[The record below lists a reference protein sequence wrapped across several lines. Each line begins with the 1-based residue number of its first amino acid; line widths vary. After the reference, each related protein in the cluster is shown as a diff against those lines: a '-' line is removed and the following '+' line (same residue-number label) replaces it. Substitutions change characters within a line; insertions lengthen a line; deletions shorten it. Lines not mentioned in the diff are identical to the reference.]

1 MPSGTNFFNN
11 YLTLF
16 IKITTIIM
24 KQKMIIILTGI
35 GSVLFL
41 PKSWSQGALDA
52 YIKQGLDS
60 NLVLK
65 QRSVQLDKALTALNT
80 AKSNFLPSVNFNAS
94 YTSAEGGRYAEL
106 PVGNML
112 NPVYST
118 LNQMTGTNAFPQ
130 IQNQQ
135 INFLP
140 NNFYDT
146 YIRTSVP
153 LLNTDIYANKRI
165 QEQKVEL
172 STIDMQVYARELV
185 KNIKVAYYNVI
196 MASKSVEVYEA
207 NKKSLEQN
215 VALNEALIKQGKGL
229 RVNLL
234 KAQTE
239 LMKINTSIST
249 AKNQQKNAEA
259 YFNFLINR
267 PLDAPVV
274 LEEVANAVPQLET
287 EAVKEREELQLI
299 NQSIEIQESV
309 LKMNRNYWV
318 PKINAFLDLGSQ
330 GTNWEVSRKSAYYM
344 FGVSAS
350 IPIYNGSRNQQQI
363 KQTRYEIENA
373 RLQLDQVSQ
382 QLELQRQQALRNALN
397 AKENWET
404 AQVQFETSKEY
415 FALVSGANREG
426 LTNQLEFIDASNQV
440 TNAELFVLIQYQNY
454 LSSLAELERAA
465 ATYPLNINH

>member
-1 MPSGTNFFNN
+1 
-11 YLTLF
+11 
-16 IKITTIIM
+16 M
-24 KQKMIIILTGI
+24 KKKLIILLTGM

-41 PKSWSQGALDA
+41 PNAWSQEVLDT

-65 QRSVQLDKALTALNT
+65 QRSVQLDKALLALNT

-94 YTSAEGGRYAEL
+94 YTSAEGGRYSDL
-106 PVGNML
+106 PVGDML
-112 NPVYST
+112 NPVYAT

-140 NNFYDT
+140 NNFYDA

-172 STIDMQVYARELV
+172 SSLDMQVYARELV

-196 MASKSVEVYEA
+196 MASKSVEVYES
-207 NKKSLEQN
+207 NKKILEQN

-229 RVNLL
+229 KVNLL

-239 LMKINTSIST
+239 LMKMNTSIST
-249 AKNQQKNAEA
+249 AKNQLKNAEA

-267 PLDAPVV
+267 PLETPII
-274 LEEVANAVPQLET
+274 LEETTASNPQLEM
-287 EAVKEREELQLI
+287 VKEREEVELI
-299 NQSIEIQESV
+299 SQSIEIQESV
-309 LKMNRNYWV
+309 LKMNKNYWV

-330 GTNWEVSRKSAYYM
+330 GTNWEMSRKSTYYM

-350 IPIYNGSRNQQQI
+350 IPIYNGSRNQQQV
-363 KQTRYEIENA
+363 KQTRYELENA

-382 QLELQRQQALRNALN
+382 QLELQRQQALRNTLN
-397 AKENWET
+397 ARENWET
-404 AQVQFETSKEY
+404 AKVQLEASKEY

-426 LTNQLEFIDASNQV
+426 LTSQLEFIDASNQV

>member
-1 MPSGTNFFNN
+1 MRSEANFFNN

-16 IKITTIIM
+16 SKITMITM
-24 KQKMIIILTGI
+24 KRKMILLVAVSASMFVHT
-35 GSVLFL
+35 S
-41 PKSWSQGALDA
+41 SWSQGALEN
-52 YIKQGLDS
+52 YIRQGLDS

-65 QRSVQLDKALTALNT
+65 QRSVQLEKALLTLNT

-94 YTSAEGGRYAEL
+94 YTSAEGGRYSEL
-106 PVGNML
+106 PVGDML

-130 IQNQQ
+130 IKNEQ

-153 LLNTDIYANKRI
+153 LLNMDIYANKRI
-165 QEQKVEL
+165 QEQKVVL
-172 STIDMQVYARELV
+172 SSLDMQVYARELV

-196 MASKSVEVYEA
+196 VASKSVEVYES
-207 NKKSLEQN
+207 NKKILEQN

-229 RVNLL
+229 KVTLV

-239 LMKINTSIST
+239 LMKMNTSVST
-249 AKNQQKNAEA
+249 AKNQLKNAQA
-259 YFNFLINR
+259 YFNFLINK
-267 PLDAPVV
+267 PLDSEII
-274 LEEVANAVPQLET
+274 LEETAAVNPQLDAT
-287 EAVKEREELQLI
+287 EKREEIQLI
-299 NQSIEIQESV
+299 NQSIEVHESV
-309 LKMNRNYWV
+309 LKMNKNYWV

-363 KQTRYEIENA
+363 KQTKYELENA
-373 RLQLDQVSQ
+373 RLQLDQVEQ
-382 QLELQRQQALRNALN
+382 QLELQRTQALRNVLN
-397 AKENWET
+397 AQENWET
-404 AQVQFETSKEY
+404 AKIQLEASKEY

-440 TNAELFVLIQYQNY
+440 TSAELFVLIQYQNY

-465 ATYPLNINH
+465 ATYPLKFN

>member
-1 MPSGTNFFNN
+1 
-11 YLTLF
+11 
-16 IKITTIIM
+16 M
-24 KQKMIIILTGI
+24 KQKLIILLTGL
-35 GSVLFL
+35 GSMLFL
-41 PKSWSQGALDA
+41 PSAWSQEALDA

-65 QRSVQLDKALTALNT
+65 QRSVQLDKALLALNT

-94 YTSAEGGRYAEL
+94 YTSAEGGRYSEL
-106 PVGNML
+106 PVGDML

-130 IQNQQ
+130 IKNEQ

-153 LLNTDIYANKRI
+153 LLNMDIYANKHI
-165 QEQKVEL
+165 QQQKVEL
-172 STIDMQVYARELV
+172 SSLDMQVYARELV

-196 MASKSVEVYEA
+196 MASKSVAVYES
-207 NKKSLEQN
+207 NKKILEQN

-229 RVNLL
+229 KVNLL

-239 LMKINTSIST
+239 LMKMNTSIST
-249 AKNQQKNAEA
+249 AKNQLKNAEA

-267 PLDAPVV
+267 PLETPII
-274 LEEVANAVPQLET
+274 LEEIATSNPQLET
-287 EAVKEREELQLI
+287 VKEREEVALI

-309 LKMNRNYWV
+309 LKMNKNYWV

-363 KQTRYEIENA
+363 KQTKYELENA
-373 RLQLDQVSQ
+373 RLQLDQVEQ
-382 QLELQRQQALRNALN
+382 QLELQRQQALRNTLN
-397 AKENWET
+397 AWENWET
-404 AQVQFETSKEY
+404 AKVQLEASKEY

-426 LTNQLEFIDASNQV
+426 LTSQLEFIDASNQI

>member
-1 MPSGTNFFNN
+1 MRSGANFFNN

-16 IKITTIIM
+16 SKITMITM
-24 KQKMIIILTGI
+24 KRKMILLVAVSASMFVHT
-35 GSVLFL
+35 S
-41 PKSWSQGALDA
+41 SWSQGALEN
-52 YIKQGLDS
+52 YIRQGLDS

-65 QRSVQLDKALTALNT
+65 QRSVQLEKALLTLNT

-94 YTSAEGGRYAEL
+94 YTTAEGGRYSEL
-106 PVGNML
+106 PVGDML

-130 IQNQQ
+130 IKNEQ

-140 NNFYDT
+140 TNFYDT

-153 LLNTDIYANKRI
+153 LLNMDIYANKRI
-165 QEQKVEL
+165 QEQKVAL
-172 STIDMQVYARELV
+172 SSLDVQVYARELV

-196 MASKSVEVYEA
+196 MASKSVEVYES
-207 NKKSLEQN
+207 NRKILEQN

-229 RVNLL
+229 KVTLV

-239 LMKINTSIST
+239 LMKMNTSVST
-249 AKNQQKNAEA
+249 AKNQLKNAQA
-259 YFNFLINR
+259 YFNFLINK
-267 PLDAPVV
+267 PLDSEII
-274 LEEVANAVPQLET
+274 LEETAVVNPQLDAT
-287 EAVKEREELQLI
+287 EKREEIQLI
-299 NQSIEIQESV
+299 NQSIEVQESV
-309 LKMNRNYWV
+309 LKMNKNYWV

-363 KQTRYEIENA
+363 KQTKYELENA
-373 RLQLDQVSQ
+373 RLQLDQVEQ
-382 QLELQRQQALRNALN
+382 QLELQRTQALRSVLN
-397 AKENWET
+397 AQENWET
-404 AQVQFETSKEY
+404 AKIQLEASKEY

-465 ATYPLNINH
+465 ATYPLKFN

>member
-1 MPSGTNFFNN
+1 MKR
-11 YLTLF
+11 
-16 IKITTIIM
+16 KIT
-24 KQKMIIILTGI
+24 ILVAI
-35 GSVLFL
+35 SASMFL
-41 PKSWSQGALDA
+41 HTSTWSQGALEK
-52 YIKQGLDS
+52 YIQQGLDS

-65 QRSVQLDKALTALNT
+65 QRSIQLEKALLTLNT

-94 YTSAEGGRYAEL
+94 YTTAEGGRYSEL
-106 PVGNML
+106 PVGDML

-130 IQNQQ
+130 IKNQQ

-146 YIRTSVP
+146 YVRTSVP
-153 LLNTDIYANKRI
+153 LLNMDMYANKRI
-165 QEQKVEL
+165 QQQKVEL
-172 STIDMQVYARELV
+172 SNLDMQVYARELV

-196 MASKSVEVYEA
+196 MATKSVSVYET
-207 NKKSLEQN
+207 NKKVLVQN
-215 VALNEALIKQGKGL
+215 VELNEALIKQGKGL
-229 RVNLL
+229 KVNLL

-239 LMKINTSIST
+239 LMKMNTSIST
-249 AKNQQKNAEA
+249 AKNQLKNAQA

-267 PLDAPVV
+267 PLDTEIV
-274 LEEVANAVPQLET
+274 LEEAATSNLQLE
-287 EAVKEREELQLI
+287 VKSEREEIQLI
-299 NQSIEIQESV
+299 NQSIEVQESV
-309 LKMNRNYWV
+309 LKMNKNYWV

-363 KQTRYEIENA
+363 KQTKYEVENA
-373 RLQLDQVSQ
+373 KLQLDQVSQ
-382 QLELQRQQALRNALN
+382 QLELQRTQALRNVVN
-397 AKENWET
+397 AQENWET
-404 AQVQFETSKEY
+404 AKVQLEASKEY

-426 LTNQLEFIDASNQV
+426 LTSQLEFIDASNQV

-465 ATYPLNINH
+465 ATYPLKFNQ

>member
-1 MPSGTNFFNN
+1 
-11 YLTLF
+11 
-16 IKITTIIM
+16 M
-24 KQKMIIILTGI
+24 KQKMSLLVVILAGMFAHTI
-35 GSVLFL
+35 
-41 PKSWSQGALDA
+41 SWSQTALDN
-52 YIKQGLDS
+52 YIRQGLDS

-65 QRSVQLDKALTALNT
+65 QRSIQLEKALLTLST

-94 YTSAEGGRYAEL
+94 YTSAEGGRYSEL
-106 PVGNML
+106 PVGDML
-112 NPVYST
+112 NPVYTT

-130 IQNQQ
+130 IKNEQ

-153 LLNTDIYANKRI
+153 LLNMDIISNKRI

-172 STIDMQVYARELV
+172 SSLDMQVYARELV

-196 MASKSVEVYEA
+196 MASKSVEVYES
-207 NKKSLEQN
+207 NKKILEQN

-229 RVNLL
+229 KVTLV

-239 LMKINTSIST
+239 LMKMNTSIST
-249 AKNQQKNAEA
+249 AKNQLKNAQA
-259 YFNFLINR
+259 YFNFLINK
-267 PLDAPVV
+267 PLDSEIV
-274 LEEVANAVPQLET
+274 LEDALSANPQLET
-287 EAVKEREELQLI
+287 KQEREELQLI
-299 NQSIEIQESV
+299 NQSIEVQESV
-309 LKMNRNYWV
+309 LKMNKNYWV

-350 IPIYNGSRNQQQI
+350 IPIYNGSKNQQQI
-363 KQTRYEIENA
+363 KQTKYELEHA
-373 RLQLDQVSQ
+373 RLQLDQVTQ
-382 QLELQRQQALRNALN
+382 QLELQRTQALRNVLN
-397 AKENWET
+397 AQENWET
-404 AQVQFETSKEY
+404 AKVQLEASKEY

-465 ATYPLNINH
+465 ATYPLKFN

>member
-1 MPSGTNFFNN
+1 MR
-11 YLTLF
+11 
-16 IKITTIIM
+16 
-24 KQKMIIILTGI
+24 QKMILLLAIAA
-35 GSVLFL
+35 SVCGQSL
-41 PKSWSQGALDA
+41 SWSQGALEG
-52 YIKQGLDS
+52 YIRQGLDS

-65 QRSVQLDKALTALNT
+65 QRSIHLEKALLTLST

-94 YTSAEGGRYAEL
+94 YTTAEGGRYSEL
-106 PVGNML
+106 PVGDML

-118 LNQMTGTNAFPQ
+118 LNQMTGSNAFPQ

-140 NNFYDT
+140 TNFYDT

-153 LLNTDIYANKRI
+153 LLNMDIIANKRI
-165 QEQKVEL
+165 QQQKVEL
-172 STIDMQVYARELV
+172 SSLDMQIYARELV

-196 MASKSVEVYEA
+196 MASKSVEVYES
-207 NKKSLEQN
+207 NKKILEQN

-229 RVNLL
+229 KVTLV

-239 LMKINTSIST
+239 LMKMNTSIST
-249 AKNQQKNAEA
+249 AKNQWKNAQA
-259 YFNFLINR
+259 YFNFLINQ
-267 PLDAPVV
+267 PLDSEIV
-274 LEEVANAVPQLET
+274 LEEIAGVNAELE
-287 EAVKEREELQLI
+287 AKEKREELQLI
-299 NQSIEIQESV
+299 NQSIVVQESV
-309 LKMNRNYWV
+309 LKMDKNFWV

-363 KQTRYEIENA
+363 KQTKYELENA
-373 RLQLDQVSQ
+373 RLQLDQVEQ
-382 QLELQRQQALRNALN
+382 QLELQRTQALRNVLN
-397 AKENWET
+397 AQENWET
-404 AQVQFETSKEY
+404 AKVQLEASKEY

-426 LTNQLEFIDASNQV
+426 LTSQLEFIDASNQV

-465 ATYPLNINH
+465 ATYPLKFN

>member
-1 MPSGTNFFNN
+1 MRSGANFFIN

-16 IKITTIIM
+16 SKITMIM
-24 KQKMIIILTGI
+24 KRKIILLVAVSASMFVHT
-35 GSVLFL
+35 LT
-41 PKSWSQGALDA
+41 WSQGALEN
-52 YIKQGLDS
+52 YIQQGLDS

-65 QRSVQLDKALTALNT
+65 QRSVQLEKALLTLST

-94 YTSAEGGRYAEL
+94 YTSAEGGRYSEL
-106 PVGNML
+106 PVGDML
-112 NPVYST
+112 NPVYAT

-130 IQNQQ
+130 IKNEQ

-153 LLNTDIYANKRI
+153 LLNMDIYANKRI

-172 STIDMQVYARELV
+172 SSLDMQVYARELV

-196 MASKSVEVYEA
+196 MASKSVEVYES
-207 NKKSLEQN
+207 NKKILEQN
-215 VALNEALIKQGKGL
+215 VALNEALIRQGKGL
-229 RVNLL
+229 KVTLV

-239 LMKINTSIST
+239 LMKMNTSIST
-249 AKNQQKNAEA
+249 AKNQLKNAQA
-259 YFNFLINR
+259 YFNFLINK
-267 PLDAPVV
+267 PLDSEII
-274 LEEVANAVPQLET
+274 LEEASSVNPQLE
-287 EAVKEREELQLI
+287 VKQEREEIQLI
-299 NQSIEIQESV
+299 NQSIEVQESV
-309 LKMNRNYWV
+309 LKMNKNYWV
-318 PKINAFLDLGSQ
+318 PKVNAFLDLGSQ

-363 KQTRYEIENA
+363 KQTKYELENA
-373 RLQLDQVSQ
+373 RLQLDQVEQ
-382 QLELQRQQALRNALN
+382 QLELQRTQALRNALN
-397 AKENWET
+397 AQENWET
-404 AQVQFETSKEY
+404 AKIQLEASKEY

-465 ATYPLNINH
+465 ATYPLKFN

>member
-1 MPSGTNFFNN
+1 
-11 YLTLF
+11 
-16 IKITTIIM
+16 M
-24 KQKMIIILTGI
+24 KQRITLLVAISASMFGHTI
-35 GSVLFL
+35 
-41 PKSWSQGALDA
+41 SWSQGALDK
-52 YIKQGLDS
+52 YIQQGLDS

-65 QRSVQLDKALTALNT
+65 QRSIQLEKALLTLNT

-94 YTSAEGGRYAEL
+94 YTTAEGGRYADL
-106 PVGNML
+106 PVGDML
-112 NPVYST
+112 NPVYTT

-140 NNFYDT
+140 RNFYDT

-153 LLNTDIYANKRI
+153 LLNTDMYANKRI
-165 QEQKVEL
+165 QEQKVTL
-172 STIDMQVYARELV
+172 SSLDMQVYARELV
-185 KNIKVAYYNVI
+185 KNIKVAYYNI
-196 MASKSVEVYEA
+196 ILASKSVTVYET
-207 NKKSLEQN
+207 NQQVLQQN

-229 RVNLL
+229 KVNLL

-239 LMKINTSIST
+239 LMKINTSISI
-249 AKNQQKNAEA
+249 AKNQLKNAQA

-267 PLDAPVV
+267 PLDSEIV
-274 LEEVANAVPQLET
+274 LEETTASKLEL
-287 EAVKEREELQLI
+287 EAKTEREEIQLI
-299 NQSIEIQESV
+299 NQSIEVQESV
-309 LKMNRNYWV
+309 LKMNKNFWV

-330 GTNWEVSRKSAYYM
+330 GENWEVSRKSAYYL

-363 KQTRYEIENA
+363 KQTKYELENA
-373 RLQLDQVSQ
+373 KLQLDQVAQ
-382 QLELQRQQALRNALN
+382 QLELQRTQALRNVLN
-397 AKENWET
+397 AQENWET
-404 AQVQFETSKEY
+404 AQVQLEASKEY

-440 TNAELFVLIQYQNY
+440 TSAELFVLIQYQNY

-465 ATYPLNINH
+465 ATYPLKFNQ

>member
-1 MPSGTNFFNN
+1 
-11 YLTLF
+11 
-16 IKITTIIM
+16 M
-24 KQKMIIILTGI
+24 KQKMILLVAVSA
-35 GSVLFL
+35 SVFVHTL
-41 PKSWSQGALDA
+41 SWSQGALDN
-52 YIKQGLDS
+52 YIRQGLDS

-65 QRSVQLDKALTALNT
+65 QRSVQLEKALLTLST

-94 YTSAEGGRYAEL
+94 YTTAEGGRYSEL
-106 PVGNML
+106 PVGDML
-112 NPVYST
+112 NPVYTT

-153 LLNTDIYANKRI
+153 LLNMDIYANKRI

-172 STIDMQVYARELV
+172 SSLDMQVYARELV

-196 MASKSVEVYEA
+196 MASKSVEVYES
-207 NKKSLEQN
+207 NKKILEQN

-229 RVNLL
+229 KVTLV

-239 LMKINTSIST
+239 LMKMNTSIST
-249 AKNQQKNAEA
+249 AKNQLKNAQA
-259 YFNFLINR
+259 YFNFLINK
-267 PLDAPVV
+267 PLDSEIL
-274 LEEVANAVPQLET
+274 LEETSSANPQLE
-287 EAVKEREELQLI
+287 AKQEREEIQLI
-299 NQSIEIQESV
+299 NQSIEVQESV
-309 LKMNRNYWV
+309 LKMNKNYWV

-363 KQTRYEIENA
+363 KQTKYELENA
-373 RLQLDQVSQ
+373 KLQLDQIEQ
-382 QLELQRQQALRNALN
+382 QLELQRTQALRNVIN
-397 AKENWET
+397 AQENWET
-404 AQVQFETSKEY
+404 AKIQLEASKEY

-465 ATYPLNINH
+465 ATYPLKFN

>member
-1 MPSGTNFFNN
+1 
-11 YLTLF
+11 
-16 IKITTIIM
+16 M
-24 KQKMIIILTGI
+24 KQKLIILLTGL
-35 GSVLFL
+35 GSVFFL
-41 PKSWSQGALDA
+41 PTAWSQEVLDA

-65 QRSVQLDKALTALNT
+65 QRSVQLDKALLALNT
-80 AKSNFLPSVNFNAS
+80 AKSNFLPSVNFSAS
-94 YTSAEGGRYAEL
+94 YTSAEGGRYSEL
-106 PVGNML
+106 PVGDML

-130 IQNQQ
+130 IKNEQ

-153 LLNTDIYANKRI
+153 LLNMDIYANKHI
-165 QEQKVEL
+165 QQQKVAL
-172 STIDMQVYARELV
+172 SSLDMQVYARELV

-196 MASKSVEVYEA
+196 MASKSVEVYES
-207 NKKSLEQN
+207 NKKILEQN

-229 RVNLL
+229 KVNLL

-239 LMKINTSIST
+239 LMKMNTSIST
-249 AKNQQKNAEA
+249 AKNQLKNAEA

-267 PLDAPVV
+267 PLETPIT
-274 LEEVANAVPQLET
+274 LEEVATSNPQLET
-287 EAVKEREELQLI
+287 VKEREEIELI

-309 LKMNRNYWV
+309 LKMNKNYWV

-363 KQTRYEIENA
+363 KQTKYELENA
-373 RLQLDQVSQ
+373 RLQLDQVEQ
-382 QLELQRQQALRNALN
+382 QLELQRQQALRNTLN
-397 AKENWET
+397 ARENWET
-404 AQVQFETSKEY
+404 AKVQLEASKEY

>member
-1 MPSGTNFFNN
+1 
-11 YLTLF
+11 
-16 IKITTIIM
+16 M
-24 KQKMIIILTGI
+24 KQKMSFLVVILASMFVHT
-35 GSVLFL
+35 LAQ
-41 PKSWSQGALDA
+41 SQTALEN
-52 YIKQGLDS
+52 YVRQGLDS

-65 QRSVQLDKALTALNT
+65 QRSVQLEKALLTLNT

-94 YTSAEGGRYAEL
+94 YTTAEGGRYSEL
-106 PVGNML
+106 PVGDML
-112 NPVYST
+112 NPVYTT

-130 IQNQQ
+130 IKNEQ

-153 LLNTDIYANKRI
+153 LLNMDIISNKRI

-172 STIDMQVYARELV
+172 SSLDMQVYARELV

-196 MASKSVEVYEA
+196 MASKSVEVYES
-207 NKKSLEQN
+207 NEKILEQN

-229 RVNLL
+229 KVTLV

-239 LMKINTSIST
+239 LMKMNTSIST
-249 AKNQQKNAEA
+249 AKNQLKNAQA
-259 YFNFLINR
+259 YFNFLINK
-267 PLDAPVV
+267 PLDSEIV
-274 LEEVANAVPQLET
+274 LEDALSANPQLET
-287 EAVKEREELQLI
+287 KQEREELQLI
-299 NQSIEIQESV
+299 NQSIEVQESV
-309 LKMNRNYWV
+309 LKMNKNYWV

-363 KQTRYEIENA
+363 KQTKYELENA
-373 RLQLDQVSQ
+373 RLQLDQVAQ
-382 QLELQRQQALRNALN
+382 QLELQRTQALRNVLN
-397 AKENWET
+397 AQENWET
-404 AQVQFETSKEY
+404 AKVQLEASKEY

-465 ATYPLNINH
+465 ATYPLKFN

>member
-1 MPSGTNFFNN
+1 
-11 YLTLF
+11 
-16 IKITTIIM
+16 M
-24 KQKMIIILTGI
+24 KKKLIILLTGV

-41 PKSWSQGALDA
+41 PNAWSQEALDA

-65 QRSVQLDKALTALNT
+65 QRSVQLDKALLALNT

-94 YTSAEGGRYAEL
+94 YTSAEGGRYSDL
-106 PVGNML
+106 PVGDML
-112 NPVYST
+112 NPVYAT

-140 NNFYDT
+140 NNFYDA

-153 LLNTDIYANKRI
+153 LLNMDIYANKRI

-172 STIDMQVYARELV
+172 SSLDMQVYARELV

-196 MASKSVEVYEA
+196 MASKSVDVYES
-207 NKKSLEQN
+207 NKKILEQN

-229 RVNLL
+229 KVNLL

-239 LMKINTSIST
+239 LMKMNTSIST
-249 AKNQQKNAEA
+249 AKNQLKNAEA

-267 PLDAPVV
+267 PLETPII
-274 LEEVANAVPQLET
+274 LEEMTASNPQLEM
-287 EAVKEREELQLI
+287 VKEREEVELI
-299 NQSIEIQESV
+299 SQSIEIQESV
-309 LKMNRNYWV
+309 LKMNKNYWV

-330 GTNWEVSRKSAYYM
+330 GTNWEMSRKSTYYM

-350 IPIYNGSRNQQQI
+350 IPIYNGSRNQQQV
-363 KQTRYEIENA
+363 KQTRYELENA

-382 QLELQRQQALRNALN
+382 QLELQRQQALRNTLSAR
-397 AKENWET
+397 ENWET
-404 AQVQFETSKEY
+404 AKVQLEASKEY

-426 LTNQLEFIDASNQV
+426 LTSQLEFIDASNQV

>member
-1 MPSGTNFFNN
+1 
-11 YLTLF
+11 
-16 IKITTIIM
+16 M
-24 KQKMIIILTGI
+24 KRKMILLVAVSASMFVHT
-35 GSVLFL
+35 F
-41 PKSWSQGALDA
+41 SWSQEALEN
-52 YIKQGLDS
+52 YIRQGLDS

-65 QRSVQLDKALTALNT
+65 QRSVELEKALLTLST

-94 YTSAEGGRYAEL
+94 YTSAEGGRYSEL
-106 PVGNML
+106 PVGDML

-130 IQNQQ
+130 IKNEQ

-153 LLNTDIYANKRI
+153 LLNMDIYANKRI
-165 QEQKVEL
+165 QEQKVAL
-172 STIDMQVYARELV
+172 SSLDMQVYARELV

-196 MASKSVEVYEA
+196 MASKSVEVYES
-207 NKKSLEQN
+207 NKKILEQN

-229 RVNLL
+229 KVSLV

-239 LMKINTSIST
+239 LMKMNTSIST
-249 AKNQQKNAEA
+249 AKNQWKNAEA
-259 YFNFLINR
+259 YFNFLLNK
-267 PLDAPVV
+267 PLDADII
-274 LEEVANAVPQLET
+274 LEETAAVNPQLD
-287 EAVKEREELQLI
+287 VKEKREEIQLI
-299 NQSIEIQESV
+299 NQSIEVQESV
-309 LKMNRNYWV
+309 LKMNKNYWV

-330 GTNWEVSRKSAYYM
+330 GENWEVSRKSVYYM

-363 KQTRYEIENA
+363 KQTKYELESA
-373 RLQLDQVSQ
+373 RLQLDQVEQ
-382 QLELQRQQALRNALN
+382 QLELQRTQALRNVLN
-397 AKENWET
+397 AQENWET
-404 AQVQFETSKEY
+404 AKTQLEASKEY

-465 ATYPLNINH
+465 ATYPLKFN

>member
-1 MPSGTNFFNN
+1 MRSDANFFNN

-16 IKITTIIM
+16 SKITMITM
-24 KQKMIIILTGI
+24 KRKMILLVAISASMFVHT
-35 GSVLFL
+35 F
-41 PKSWSQGALDA
+41 SWSQEALEN
-52 YIKQGLDS
+52 YIRQGLDS

-65 QRSVQLDKALTALNT
+65 QRTVQLEKALLTLNT

-94 YTSAEGGRYAEL
+94 YTSAEGGRYSLL
-106 PVGNML
+106 PVGDML

-130 IQNQQ
+130 IKNEQ

-153 LLNTDIYANKRI
+153 LLNMDIYANKRI

-172 STIDMQVYARELV
+172 SSLDMQVYARELV

-196 MASKSVEVYEA
+196 MASKSVEVYES
-207 NKKSLEQN
+207 NRKILEQN

-229 RVNLL
+229 KVTLV

-239 LMKINTSIST
+239 LMKMNTSVST
-249 AKNQQKNAEA
+249 AKNQLKNAQA
-259 YFNFLINR
+259 YFNFLINK
-267 PLDAPVV
+267 PLDSEII
-274 LEEVANAVPQLET
+274 LEETAAVNLQLDAT
-287 EAVKEREELQLI
+287 EKREEIQLI
-299 NQSIEIQESV
+299 NQSIEVQESV
-309 LKMNRNYWV
+309 LKMNKNYWV

-363 KQTRYEIENA
+363 KQTKYELENA
-373 RLQLDQVSQ
+373 RLQLDQVEQ
-382 QLELQRQQALRNALN
+382 QLELQRTQALRNVLN
-397 AKENWET
+397 AQENWET
-404 AQVQFETSKEY
+404 AKIQLEASKEY

-465 ATYPLNINH
+465 ATYPLKFN

>member
-1 MPSGTNFFNN
+1 MRSVANFFNN

-16 IKITTIIM
+16 SKITMITM
-24 KQKMIIILTGI
+24 KRKMILLVAVSASMFVHTC
-35 GSVLFL
+35 
-41 PKSWSQGALDA
+41 SWSQGALEN
-52 YIKQGLDS
+52 YIRQGLDS

-65 QRSVQLDKALTALNT
+65 QRSVELEKALLTLST

-94 YTSAEGGRYAEL
+94 YTSAEGGRYSQL
-106 PVGNML
+106 PVGDML

-130 IQNQQ
+130 IKNEQ

-153 LLNTDIYANKRI
+153 LLNMDIYANKRI
-165 QEQKVEL
+165 QEQKVAL
-172 STIDMQVYARELV
+172 SSLDMQVYARELV
-185 KNIKVAYYNVI
+185 KNIKVAYYTII
-196 MASKSVEVYEA
+196 MASKSVEVYES
-207 NKKSLEQN
+207 NKKILEQN

-229 RVNLL
+229 KVSLV

-239 LMKINTSIST
+239 LMKMNTSIST
-249 AKNQQKNAEA
+249 AKNQLKNAQA
-259 YFNFLINR
+259 YFNFLLNK
-267 PLDAPVV
+267 PLDSDIV
-274 LEEVANAVPQLET
+274 LEETATVNPELE
-287 EAVKEREELQLI
+287 VKEKREEIQLI
-299 NQSIEIQESV
+299 NQSIEVQESV
-309 LKMNRNYWV
+309 LKMNKNYWV

-330 GTNWEVSRKSAYYM
+330 GENWEVSRKSAYYM

-363 KQTRYEIENA
+363 KQTKYELESA
-373 RLQLDQVSQ
+373 RLQLDQVEQ
-382 QLELQRQQALRNALN
+382 QLELQRTQALRNVLN
-397 AKENWET
+397 AQENWET
-404 AQVQFETSKEY
+404 AKTQLEASKEY

-465 ATYPLNINH
+465 ATYPLKFN

>member
-1 MPSGTNFFNN
+1 
-11 YLTLF
+11 
-16 IKITTIIM
+16 M
-24 KQKMIIILTGI
+24 KKKLIILLTVM

-41 PKSWSQGALDA
+41 PNAWSQEVLDT

-65 QRSVQLDKALTALNT
+65 QRSVQLDKALLALNT

-94 YTSAEGGRYAEL
+94 YTSAEGGRYSDL
-106 PVGNML
+106 PVGDML
-112 NPVYST
+112 NPVYAT

-140 NNFYDT
+140 NNFYDA

-153 LLNTDIYANKRI
+153 LLNMDIYANKRI

-172 STIDMQVYARELV
+172 SSLDMQVYARELV

-196 MASKSVEVYEA
+196 MASKSVEVYES
-207 NKKSLEQN
+207 NKKILEQN

-229 RVNLL
+229 KVNLL

-239 LMKINTSIST
+239 LMKMNTSIST
-249 AKNQQKNAEA
+249 AKNQLKNAEA

-267 PLDAPVV
+267 PLETPII
-274 LEEVANAVPQLET
+274 LEETTASNPQLEM
-287 EAVKEREELQLI
+287 VKEREEVELI
-299 NQSIEIQESV
+299 SQSIEIQESV
-309 LKMNRNYWV
+309 LKMNKNYWV

-330 GTNWEVSRKSAYYM
+330 GTNWEMSRKSTYYM

-350 IPIYNGSRNQQQI
+350 IPIYNGSRNQQQV
-363 KQTRYEIENA
+363 KQTRYELENA

-382 QLELQRQQALRNALN
+382 QLELQRQQALRNTLN
-397 AKENWET
+397 ARENWET
-404 AQVQFETSKEY
+404 AKVQLEASKEY

-426 LTNQLEFIDASNQV
+426 LTSQLEFIDASNQV

>member
-1 MPSGTNFFNN
+1 
-11 YLTLF
+11 
-16 IKITTIIM
+16 M
-24 KQKMIIILTGI
+24 KQKLIILLTGL
-35 GSVLFL
+35 GSMLFL
-41 PKSWSQGALDA
+41 PSAWSQEVLDA

-65 QRSVQLDKALTALNT
+65 QRSVQLDKALLALNT

-94 YTSAEGGRYAEL
+94 YTSAEGGRYSEL
-106 PVGNML
+106 PVGDML

-118 LNQMTGTNAFPQ
+118 LNQMTGTSAFPQ

-153 LLNTDIYANKRI
+153 LLNMDIYANKRI

-172 STIDMQVYARELV
+172 SNLDMQVYARELV

-196 MASKSVEVYEA
+196 MASKSVAVYES
-207 NKKSLEQN
+207 NKKILEQN

-229 RVNLL
+229 KVNLL

-239 LMKINTSIST
+239 LMKMNTSIST
-249 AKNQQKNAEA
+249 AKNQLKNAEA

-267 PLDAPVV
+267 SLDTPII
-274 LEEVANAVPQLET
+274 LEEVATSNPQLET
-287 EAVKEREELQLI
+287 VKEREEVGLI

-309 LKMNRNYWV
+309 LKMNKNYWV

-363 KQTRYEIENA
+363 KQTKYELENA
-373 RLQLDQVSQ
+373 RLQLDQVEQ
-382 QLELQRQQALRNALN
+382 QLELQRQQALRNTLN
-397 AKENWET
+397 ARENWET
-404 AQVQFETSKEY
+404 AKVQLEASKEY

-426 LTNQLEFIDASNQV
+426 LTSQLEFIDASNQV

>member
-1 MPSGTNFFNN
+1 
-11 YLTLF
+11 
-16 IKITTIIM
+16 M
-24 KQKMIIILTGI
+24 KQKLIILLTGL
-35 GSVLFL
+35 GSVFFL
-41 PKSWSQGALDA
+41 PTAWSQEVLDA

-65 QRSVQLDKALTALNT
+65 QRSVQLDKALLALNT
-80 AKSNFLPSVNFNAS
+80 AKSNFLPSVDFNAS
-94 YTSAEGGRYAEL
+94 YTSAEGGRYSEL
-106 PVGNML
+106 PVGDML

-153 LLNTDIYANKRI
+153 LLNMDIYANKHI
-165 QEQKVEL
+165 QQQKVEL
-172 STIDMQVYARELV
+172 SSLDMQVYARELV

-196 MASKSVEVYEA
+196 MASKSVAVYES
-207 NKKSLEQN
+207 NKKILEQN

-229 RVNLL
+229 KVNLL

-239 LMKINTSIST
+239 LMKMNTSIST
-249 AKNQQKNAEA
+249 AKNQLKNAEA

-267 PLDAPVV
+267 QLETPII
-274 LEEVANAVPQLET
+274 LEEVATSNPQL
-287 EAVKEREELQLI
+287 EAVKEREEVELI

-309 LKMNRNYWV
+309 LKMNKNYWV

-363 KQTRYEIENA
+363 KQTKYELENA
-373 RLQLDQVSQ
+373 RLQLDQVEQ
-382 QLELQRQQALRNALN
+382 QLELQRQQALRNTLN
-397 AKENWET
+397 ARENWET
-404 AQVQFETSKEY
+404 AKVQLEASKEY

-426 LTNQLEFIDASNQV
+426 LTSQLEFIDASNQV

>member
-1 MPSGTNFFNN
+1 
-11 YLTLF
+11 
-16 IKITTIIM
+16 M
-24 KQKMIIILTGI
+24 KQKMILLLAIAA
-35 GSVLFL
+35 SVCGQSL
-41 PKSWSQGALDA
+41 SWSQGALEG
-52 YIKQGLDS
+52 YIHQGLDS

-65 QRSVQLDKALTALNT
+65 QRSIQLDKALLTLST

-94 YTSAEGGRYAEL
+94 YTTAEGGRYSEL
-106 PVGNML
+106 PVGDML

-118 LNQMTGTNAFPQ
+118 LNQMTGSNAFPQ

-140 NNFYDT
+140 TNFYDT
-146 YIRTSVP
+146 YIRTSLP
-153 LLNTDIYANKRI
+153 LLNMDIIANKRI
-165 QEQKVEL
+165 QQQKVEL
-172 STIDMQVYARELV
+172 SSLDMQIYARELV

-196 MASKSVEVYEA
+196 MASKSVEVYES
-207 NKKSLEQN
+207 NKKILEQN

-229 RVNLL
+229 KVTLV

-239 LMKINTSIST
+239 LMKMNTSIST
-249 AKNQQKNAEA
+249 AKNQWKNAQA
-259 YFNFLINR
+259 YFNFLINQ
-267 PLDAPVV
+267 PLDSEIV
-274 LEEVANAVPQLET
+274 LEEIAGVNAELE
-287 EAVKEREELQLI
+287 AKEKREELQLI
-299 NQSIEIQESV
+299 NQSIVVQESV
-309 LKMNRNYWV
+309 LKMDKNFWV

-363 KQTRYEIENA
+363 KQTKYELENA
-373 RLQLDQVSQ
+373 RLQLDQVEQ
-382 QLELQRQQALRNALN
+382 QLELQRTQALRNVLN
-397 AKENWET
+397 AQENWET
-404 AQVQFETSKEY
+404 AKVQLEASKEY

-426 LTNQLEFIDASNQV
+426 LTSQLEFIDASNQV

-465 ATYPLNINH
+465 ATYPLKFN

>member
-1 MPSGTNFFNN
+1 
-11 YLTLF
+11 
-16 IKITTIIM
+16 M
-24 KQKMIIILTGI
+24 KKKLIILLTGV

-41 PKSWSQGALDA
+41 PNAWSQEALDA

-65 QRSVQLDKALTALNT
+65 QRSVQLDKALLALNT

-94 YTSAEGGRYAEL
+94 YTSAEGGRYSDL
-106 PVGNML
+106 PVGDML
-112 NPVYST
+112 NPVYAT

-153 LLNTDIYANKRI
+153 LLNMDIYANKRI

-172 STIDMQVYARELV
+172 SSLDMQVYARELV

-196 MASKSVEVYEA
+196 MASKSVEVYES
-207 NKKSLEQN
+207 NKKILEQN

-229 RVNLL
+229 KVNLL

-239 LMKINTSIST
+239 LMKMNTSIST
-249 AKNQQKNAEA
+249 AKNQLKNAAA

-267 PLDAPVV
+267 SLETPII
-274 LEEVANAVPQLET
+274 LEEMTASNPQLET
-287 EAVKEREELQLI
+287 VKEREEVELI
-299 NQSIEIQESV
+299 SQSIEIQESV
-309 LKMNRNYWV
+309 LKMNKNYWV

-330 GTNWEVSRKSAYYM
+330 GTNWEMSRKSTYYM

-350 IPIYNGSRNQQQI
+350 IPIYNGSRNQQQV
-363 KQTRYEIENA
+363 KQTRYELENA

-382 QLELQRQQALRNALN
+382 QLELQRQQALRNTLN
-397 AKENWET
+397 ARENWET
-404 AQVQFETSKEY
+404 AKVQLEASKEY

-426 LTNQLEFIDASNQV
+426 LTSQLEFIDASNQV

>member
-1 MPSGTNFFNN
+1 MKR
-11 YLTLF
+11 
-16 IKITTIIM
+16 KITLLVVISASM
-24 KQKMIIILTGI
+24 
-35 GSVLFL
+35 FL
-41 PKSWSQGALDA
+41 HTAAWSQGVLEK
-52 YIKQGLDS
+52 YIRQGLDS
-60 NLVLK
+60 NLVLR
-65 QRSVQLDKALTALNT
+65 QRSIQLEKALLTLNT
-80 AKSNFLPSVNFNAS
+80 AKSNLLPSVNFNAS
-94 YTSAEGGRYAEL
+94 YTTAEGGRYSEL
-106 PVGNML
+106 PVGDML

-153 LLNTDIYANKRI
+153 LLNMDIYGNKRI
-165 QEQKVEL
+165 QQQKVEL
-172 STIDMQVYARELV
+172 SSLDMQVYARELV

-196 MASKSVEVYEA
+196 MASKSVSVYET
-207 NKKSLEQN
+207 NKNVLVQN
-215 VALNEALIKQGKGL
+215 VELNEALIKQGKGL
-229 RVNLL
+229 KVNLL

-239 LMKINTSIST
+239 LMKMNSSIST
-249 AKNQQKNAEA
+249 AKNQLKNAQA

-267 PLDAPVV
+267 PLDAEIS
-274 LEEVANAVPQLET
+274 LEETSDSNPSLE
-287 EAVKEREELQLI
+287 VKQEREEIQLI
-299 NQSIEIQESV
+299 NQSIEVQESV
-309 LKMNRNYWV
+309 LKMNKNYWV

-330 GTNWEVSRKSAYYM
+330 GTKWEVSRKSAYYM

-363 KQTRYEIENA
+363 KQTKYEVENA
-373 RLQLDQVSQ
+373 KLQLDQVSQ
-382 QLELQRQQALRNALN
+382 QLELQRTQALRNVLN
-397 AKENWET
+397 AQENWET
-404 AQVQFETSKEY
+404 AKVQLEASKEY

-426 LTNQLEFIDASNQV
+426 LTSQLEFIDASNQV

-465 ATYPLNINH
+465 ATYPLKFNQ

>member
-1 MPSGTNFFNN
+1 
-11 YLTLF
+11 
-16 IKITTIIM
+16 M
-24 KQKMIIILTGI
+24 KQKLIILLTGL
-35 GSVLFL
+35 GSILFL
-41 PKSWSQGALDA
+41 PSAWSQEALDA

-65 QRSVQLDKALTALNT
+65 QRSVQLDKALLALNT

-94 YTSAEGGRYAEL
+94 YTSAEGGRYSEL
-106 PVGNML
+106 PVGDML

-130 IQNQQ
+130 IKNEQ

-153 LLNTDIYANKRI
+153 LLNMDIYANKHI
-165 QEQKVEL
+165 QQQKVEL
-172 STIDMQVYARELV
+172 SSLDMQVYARELV

-196 MASKSVEVYEA
+196 MVSKSVAVYES
-207 NKKSLEQN
+207 NKKILEQN

-229 RVNLL
+229 KVNLL

-239 LMKINTSIST
+239 LMKMNTSIST
-249 AKNQQKNAEA
+249 AKNQLKNAEA

-267 PLDAPVV
+267 PLETPII
-274 LEEVANAVPQLET
+274 LEEIATSNPQLET
-287 EAVKEREELQLI
+287 VKEREEVALI

-309 LKMNRNYWV
+309 LKMNKNYWV

-363 KQTRYEIENA
+363 KQTKYELENA
-373 RLQLDQVSQ
+373 RLQLDQVEQ
-382 QLELQRQQALRNALN
+382 QLELQRQQALRNTLN
-397 AKENWET
+397 AWENWET
-404 AQVQFETSKEY
+404 AKVQLEASKEY

-426 LTNQLEFIDASNQV
+426 LTSQLEFIDASNQV

>member
-1 MPSGTNFFNN
+1 MKRNR
-11 YLTLF
+11 TLLLA
-16 IKITTIIM
+16 
-24 KQKMIIILTGI
+24 ILV
-35 GSVLFL
+35 SVISHTV
-41 PKSWSQGALDA
+41 SWSQGTLEK
-52 YIKQGLDS
+52 YIRQGLDS

-65 QRSVQLDKALTALNT
+65 QRSIQLEKALLALNT

-94 YTSAEGGRYAEL
+94 YTTAEGGRYADL
-106 PVGNML
+106 PVGDML

-140 NNFYDT
+140 TNFYDT

-172 STIDMQVYARELV
+172 SSLDMQVYARELV

-196 MASKSVEVYEA
+196 MASKSVTVYET
-207 NKKSLEQN
+207 NKKILEQN
-215 VALNEALIKQGKGL
+215 VELNEALIKQGKGL
-229 RVNLL
+229 KVNLL

-239 LMKINTSIST
+239 LMKMNSSIST
-249 AKNQQKNAEA
+249 AKNQLKNAQA
-259 YFNFLINR
+259 YFNFLINK
-267 PLDAPVV
+267 PLDSEIV
-274 LEEVANAVPQLET
+274 LEETSESNLQLE
-287 EAVKEREELQLI
+287 VKEEREEIRLI
-299 NQSIEIQESV
+299 NQSIEVQESV
-309 LKMNRNYWV
+309 LKMNQNYWV

-344 FGVSAS
+344 FGISAS

-363 KQTRYEIENA
+363 KQTKYELENA
-373 RLQLDQVSQ
+373 KLQLNQVSQ
-382 QLELQRQQALRNALN
+382 QLELQRTQSLRNVVN
-397 AKENWET
+397 ARENWET
-404 AQVQFETSKEY
+404 AKIQLETSKEY

-465 ATYPLNINH
+465 ATYPLKFNQ